1 MWKDEKESHQFK
13 QKDGNVPKI
22 EQRQMEI
29 NQDVRDHENELST
42 GDWPIVAKNIDK
54 TYKKL
59 GLHAVCS
66 NSFGVQKGSIL
77 GLLGPNGAGK
87 SSTFGMLA
95 MERQISHG
103 EAYILS

>member
-1 MWKDEKESHQFK
+1 
-13 QKDGNVPKI
+13 
-22 EQRQMEI
+22 
-29 NQDVRDHENELST
+29 
-42 GDWPIVAKNIDK
+42 
-54 TYKKL
+54 
-59 GLHAVCS
+59 LHAVCN

-103 EAYILS
+103 EAYILSQNTSDIDLTKEGR